1 MGGTGEHSV
10 PAPLPVLE
18 VDLGPG
24 VRAGFT
30 TRAGGTSLPPWDT
43 LNLGSAVGDDPAHVR
58 ANRALVVRWAGAP
71 VAFAAQEHGRRVQV
85 VDGRDEPVPSGDDG
99 TGTVGPGDALV
110 TAEAWSAVGVVVAD
124 CVPVLLA
131 DATAGVVAAVHAG
144 RRGLVAG
151 VVEAAVR
158 AMTDH
163 GARADRLRAVVG
175 PAISGAAY
183 EVPAALRA
191 EVAALEPATWATT
204 SWGTPALD
212 LPAGVAAQLARA
224 GVGRVE
230 QLDLCTFDDD
240 RFYSHRRA
248 SAAGTTTG
256 RFAAVVTLTG

>member
-1 MGGTGEHSV
+1 M

-71 VAFAAQEHGRRVQV
+71 VAFAAQEHGARVQV
-85 VDGRDEPVPSGDDG
+85 VGGRDEPAPGDDG
-99 TGTVGPGDALV
+99 TGTVGPGDAVV

-131 DATAGVVAAVHAG
+131 DAGAGVVAAVHAG

-158 AMTDH
+158 ALTDA
-163 GARADRLRAVVG
+163 GARVDRLRAVVG

-212 LPAGVAAQLARA
+212 LPAGVVSRLARA
-224 GVGRVE
+224 GIGHVE
-230 QLDLCTFDDD
+230 RLDLCTFTDD